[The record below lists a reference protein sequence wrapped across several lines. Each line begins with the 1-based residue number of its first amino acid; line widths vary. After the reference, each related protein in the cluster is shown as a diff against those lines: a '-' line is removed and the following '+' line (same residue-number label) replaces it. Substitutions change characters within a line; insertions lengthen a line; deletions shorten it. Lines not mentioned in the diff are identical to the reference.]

1 VSTVEPPAP
10 TPVTLIDPNL
20 ISNEALVEQLEGVP
34 VGQRIVLVIHDDHFT
49 EELATYLAT
58 KPQAIYRDIDVRFS
72 PGQVEVQG
80 RIRVFGVW
88 MPATVWGN
96 LQAQDCHAEATITDL
111 SVGGSLTP
119 AFVREQAR
127 KLICG
132 ELEKALDELFKTLPI
147 CLESI
152 EVLEGVA
159 LAEGTK
165 QQVEP

>member
-1 VSTVEPPAP
+1 M
-10 TPVTLIDPNL
+10 TLVDPNL
-20 ISNEALVEQLEGVP
+20 ISNEALVERLGGVP
-34 VGQRIVLVIHDDHFT
+34 AGQRIVLVIHDDHFT

-72 PGQVEVQG
+72 AGQVEVQG
-80 RIRVFGVW
+80 RIRVLGVW
-88 MPATVWGN
+88 MPATAWGN
-96 LQAQDCHAEATITDL
+96 LLAQDCQVEATITDL

-127 KLICG
+127 KLIYG

-159 LAEGTK
+159 IAEGAK